1 MNEKPLVWLHEE
13 VRSPPLTSKARIEAG
28 FLLRLLQRGEILGL
42 PRSRP
47 LPSIRPDCHEL
58 RIDDVSGAWRIVYKV
73 APEAIVILEVFKKI
87 SRSTPRRVIETCQRR
102 LRQYE
107 GIL

>member
-1 MNEKPLVWLHEE
+1 MNEKPLVWLHGQ
-13 VRSPPLTSKARIEAG
+13 VRSPPFTSKARIEAG

-42 PRSRP
+42 PRSGP
-47 LPSIRPDCHEL
+47 MPSIGPGCHEL
-58 RIDDVSGAWRIVYKV
+58 RIDEISGAWRIVYKV
-73 APEAIVILEVFKKI
+73 APEAIVILEVFKKT
-87 SRSTPRRVIETCQRR
+87 SRSTPRRVVETCHRR